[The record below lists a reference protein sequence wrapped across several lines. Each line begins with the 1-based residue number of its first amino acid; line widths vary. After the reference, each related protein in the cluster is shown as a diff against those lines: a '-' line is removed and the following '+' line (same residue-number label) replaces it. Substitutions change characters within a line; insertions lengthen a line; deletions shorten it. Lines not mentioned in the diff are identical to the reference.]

1 MSQYKATHKTSGE
14 VVEYDADMPQPEHLT
29 DDWRLEEISIAAVAP
44 DVAEQPAIPL
54 TVYGGR
60 RRLTKQEFLDLL
72 GDAAVTFILAAAKS
86 DIEVEKWIKRLDLTT
101 PDPDGTSID
110 LDDHRTVAG
119 VTTIGSAM
127 VSLGVVTAEWAQG
140 VLNG

>member
-1 MSQYKATHKTSGE
+1 MSLFVVTEKASGSE
-14 VVEYDADMPQPEHLT
+14 VTRYVA
-29 DDWRLEEISIAAVAP
+29 IAATESVGYSFADFDHAETQDVPDEAP
-44 DVAEQPAIPL
+44 A
-54 TVYGGR
+54 TRYGGR

-72 GDAAVTFILAAAKS
+72 GDTAVTFILSAAKT

-110 LDDHRTVAG
+110 LDDPRTVAG
-119 VTTIGSAM
+119 VTSIGAAM
-127 VSLGVVTAEWAQG
+127 VSLGAVASDWAQG

>member
-1 MSQYKATHKTSGE
+1 MSFKATHKTTGE
-14 VVEYDADMPQPEHLT
+14 VVEYDAAAPQSEHLT
-29 DDWRLEEISIAAVAP
+29 EEWRLEEVSIATVAP
-44 DVAEQPAIPL
+44 DVPVVPE

-72 GDAAVTFILAAAKS
+72 GDAAVTFILSAAKT

-101 PDPDGTSID
+101 PDTDGMSID
-110 LDDHRTVAG
+110 LDDPRTVAG
-119 VTTIGSAM
+119 VTSIGTAM
-127 VSLGVVTAEWAQG
+127 VSLGAVASDWAQG